1 MRVKSQDFDSTPLLE
16 RDAPYKVDIPVFKD
30 GAFNYE
36 TGESERYSMDK
47 FQEILI
53 EEILTIK
60 NMDC

>member
-1 MRVKSQDFDSTPLLE
+1 VRVKSEYGNPIPVME
-16 RDAPYKVDIPVFKD
+16 RDSPVRIDIPVFQE

-36 TGESERYSMDK
+36 TGESEMFTMED

-60 NMDC
+60 NME

>member
-1 MRVKSQDFDSTPLLE
+1 MRVKSTDFNSTPLLE
-16 RDAPYKVDIPVFKD
+16 RSAPYRVDIPVFHD

-36 TGESERYSMDK
+36 TGESERYTMEN

>member
-1 MRVKSQDFDSTPLLE
+1 MDTTPLLE
-16 RDAPYKVDIPVFKD
+16 RDAPYKVQIPVFQE

-36 TGESERYSMDK
+36 TGESDLYTMEN

-60 NMDC
+60 NMEC